1 MAKKGLLIVGSLV
14 VIGGVVGYILWKRKK
29 DKDAKAEV
37 DAKATTDADAN
48 NPNAN
53 IAPKDTTVQT
63 PQGTTVLTP
72 KGSTTVVSNFAQLQ
86 KNLNAKANANNVVSV
101 NFNNGK
107 NRADFYSNNR
117 FAIFTNGVNGGIS
130 LLKKG
135 SYSNGGKTL
144 TIDNG
149 GNITSGS
156 VYTNLLSALK

>member
-37 DAKATTDADAN
+37 DAKAKTDADAN

-53 IAPKDTTVQT
+53 NAPKDTTVQT
-63 PQGTTVLTP
+63 PQGSTAQTP

-117 FAIFTNGVNGGIS
+117 FAIFTNGVTGY
-130 LLKKG
+130 LKKG

-144 TIDNG
+144 ITDNG
-149 GNITSGS
+149 ANIASGS

>member
-37 DAKATTDADAN
+37 DAKAKTDADAN

-53 IAPKDTTVQT
+53 NAPKDTTAQT
-63 PQGTTVLTP
+63 PQGSTAQTP
-72 KGSTTVVSNFAQLQ
+72 QGSTTVVNNFAQLQ

-117 FAIFTNGVNGGIS
+117 FAIFTNGVTGY
-130 LLKKG
+130 LKKG
-135 SYSNGGKTL
+135 SYSKGGLVL

-149 GNITSGS
+149 KNITSSS
-156 VYTNLLSALK
+156 VYTNLLSAIK